1 MIPFVDADLLFHY
14 PRFCHQLAEDFAF
27 FLRMCGQLG
36 REAHHQI
43 KSEIVKALLR
53 FGYVECC
60 GDVAVELLDQRLR
73 GGGLTVNS
81 VAHSAVMAAAGIC
94 FFIFRSLL
102 FFELVIFAW
111 KRAGERWR
119 ACP

>member
-1 MIPFVDADLLFHY
+1 
-14 PRFCHQLAEDFAF
+14 
-27 FLRMCGQLG
+27 
-36 REAHHQI
+36 
-43 KSEIVKALLR
+43 
-53 FGYVECC
+53 
-60 GDVAVELLDQRLR
+60 LLDQRLR
-73 GGGLTVNS
+73 GGGVTVSS